1 MQVHWVH
8 ILKFIAHLL
17 VCELS
22 HLSVSACVSFLSL
35 SVSPL
40 SLALSVSAPLSVFLS
55 LSFLFVSL
63 CLCVS
68 LCLSVSLCISVFV
81 SLGSLLSVFSLFSLS
96 LCVSQSQS
104 LSISLQTVE
113 FLPNIFGRKLKR
125 SLFYLHKLT
134 AN

>member
-68 LCLSVSLCISVFV
+68 LCLSVSLCISV